1 MTMNDVLKQRLCV
14 FFEQVSQVMMGIMV
28 MSYSIPLHVTEFTEV
43 VTLGVPWWSGL
54 MVRIHLIS
62 APTKIFVIIISYVII
77 IHMNVFVCVCVCVR
91 VVSLSQQVC
100 SPSSWTNTA
109 PLRL

>member
-54 MVRIHLIS
+54 MVKIHLIS
-62 APTKIFVIIISYVII
+62 APTKTWGEKKHYLLLLFLMLLLFI
-77 IHMNVFVCVCVCVR
+77 
-91 VVSLSQQVC
+91 
-100 SPSSWTNTA
+100 
-109 PLRL
+109 